1 MTKLEAG
8 SIIRELDLNYNEVRT
23 GMIRQDIEVKQENI
37 VLTGK
42 GFINVNGLID
52 TSEFMEDDELL
63 VRGFENNIFLIIK
76 KELLHI
82 AWTQI

>member
-82 AWTQI
+82 A